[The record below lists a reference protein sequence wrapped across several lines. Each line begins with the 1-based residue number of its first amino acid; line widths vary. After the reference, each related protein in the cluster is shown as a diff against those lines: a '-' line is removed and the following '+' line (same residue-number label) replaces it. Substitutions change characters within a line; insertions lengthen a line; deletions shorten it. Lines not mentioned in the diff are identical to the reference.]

1 MNRKGFTLIEFLI
14 SLSLL
19 LIIVLAGFEFF
30 GQARA
35 LFFKLKEA
43 EESEEAALAALDKIR
58 IDLARGGRGLAVPIG
73 MGLLEAVRADPER
86 LTVLSSEGSYGL
98 REDLAQGGT
107 RAALESADGLK
118 KGSEICIFDP
128 DKGEVRR
135 VLSVEGECLTLSTPL
150 EHSYSRETAGIVA
163 VERTSFFLD
172 REDAVIRRQVNSSPA
187 QPLLEDAGTFL
198 FSYDRP
204 RNLAGIAFTLASH
217 KEKTYELC
225 IFPKNA
231 GLSLV
236 R

>member
-1 MNRKGFTLIEFLI
+1 MSRRGFTLIEFLI
-14 SLSLL
+14 SLSLM
-19 LIIVLAGFEFF
+19 LIIVLAGLEFF

-58 IDLARGGRGLAVPIG
+58 IDLTRGGRGLSIPIG
-73 MGLLEAVRADPER
+73 MGLLEAVRVDPER
-86 LTVLSSEGSYGL
+86 LTVQSSEGSYGL
-98 REDLAQGGT
+98 REDSVQGGT
-107 RAALESADGLK
+107 RAVLESADGLK

-128 DKGEVRR
+128 DKGELRR

-150 EHSYSRETAGIVA
+150 EHSYSRETAGLVA
-163 VERTSFFLD
+163 VEKISFFLD
-172 REDAVIRRQVNSSPA
+172 REDAIIRRQVNASPA
-187 QPLLEDAGTFL
+187 QPLLEEAWTFL
-198 FSYDRP
+198 CSYDRP

-231 GLSLV
+231 GLSPI

>member
-107 RAALESADGLK
+107 RAALESGRTEK
-118 KGSEICIFDP
+118 
-128 DKGEVRR
+128 R
-135 VLSVEGECLTLSTPL
+135 VGDLRL
-150 EHSYSRETAGIVA
+150 
-163 VERTSFFLD
+163 
-172 REDAVIRRQVNSSPA
+172 
-187 QPLLEDAGTFL
+187 
-198 FSYDRP
+198 RP
-204 RNLAGIAFTLASH
+204 
-217 KEKTYELC
+217 
-225 IFPKNA
+225 
-231 GLSLV
+231 
-236 R
+236 

>member
-1 MNRKGFTLIEFLI
+1 MNRKGFTLIECLI

-19 LIIVLAGFEFF
+19 LIIVLAGLEFF

-35 LFFKLKEA
+35 LFLKLKEA

-73 MGLLEAVRADPER
+73 IGLLEAVRADPEK
-86 LTVLSSEGSYGL
+86 LTVLSSGGSYGI

-107 RAALESADGLK
+107 QAVLLSADGLK
-118 KGSEICIFDP
+118 KGAEICIFDP

-135 VLSVEGECLTLSTPL
+135 VLSVEGACLTFSTPL
-150 EHSYSRETAGIVA
+150 ENPYSKETAGLIA
-163 VERTSFFLD
+163 VEKISFFLD
-172 REDAVIRRQVNSSPA
+172 REDAIIRRQVNSSSA

-204 RNLAGIAFTLASH
+204 RNLAGIAFSLASH

-225 IFPKNA
+225 FFPKNV
-231 GLSLV
+231 GLSPV

>member
-1 MNRKGFTLIEFLI
+1 MSRRGFTLIEFLI
-14 SLSLL
+14 SLSLV
-19 LIIVLAGFEFF
+19 LIIVLAGLEFF

-35 LFFKLKEA
+35 LFLKLKEA

-58 IDLARGGRGLAVPIG
+58 IDLIRGGRGLSIPIG
-73 MGLLEAVRADPER
+73 MGLLEAVRAETER
-86 LTVLSSEGSYGL
+86 LTVLSSESSYRLGK
-98 REDLAQGGT
+98 DLAQGGT

-135 VLSVEGECLTLSTPL
+135 VLSVEGECLILSTPL
-150 EHSYSRETAGIVA
+150 EHSYSRETAGLVA
-163 VERTSFFLD
+163 VEKVSFFLD
-172 REDAVIRRQVNSSPA
+172 REDAIIRRQVNSSPA
-187 QPLLEDAGTFL
+187 QPLLEEAWTFL
-198 FSYDRP
+198 CSYDRP

-231 GLSLV
+231 GLSPV

>member
-1 MNRKGFTLIEFLI
+1 MSRRGFTLIEFLI
-14 SLSLL
+14 SLSLM

-58 IDLARGGRGLAVPIG
+58 IDLTRGGRGLSIPIG

-86 LTVLSSEGSYGL
+86 LTVQSSEGSYGL
-98 REDLAQGGT
+98 RENSVQGGT
-107 RAALESADGLK
+107 RVALETADGLK

-150 EHSYSRETAGIVA
+150 EHSYSRETAGLVA
-163 VERTSFFLD
+163 VQKISLFLD

-187 QPLLEDAGTFL
+187 QPLLEEAWTFL
-198 FSYDRP
+198 CSYDRP
-204 RNLAGIAFTLASH
+204 RNLVGSAFTLTSH
-217 KEKTYELC
+217 KEKTYEHC

-231 GLSLV
+231 GLSPI